1 MPRKKTNKKNDDKS
15 LVKVIGTP
23 TMLLLPAR
31 NYKFK
36 VYQKNHS
43 IKIPRKGVY
52 KDLDDKVFSESSGG
66 FNILEH
72 LEDSDVYTMYMPAIS
87 KVLFA
92 VSQYPDLKDNQ
103 AFTPLVMIIR
113 EDEVEIVGN
122 VIEMLLKEK
131 EEDE

>member
-1 MPRKKTNKKNDDKS
+1 MPRKKTSKKNDGKS

-23 TMLLLPAR
+23 TMMLLPAR

-36 VYQKNHS
+36 VYQKNYS
-43 IKIPRKGVY
+43 IKIPRKGIY
-52 KDLDDKVFSESSGG
+52 KDLDDRVFSENDGG
-66 FNILEH
+66 FNILEY
-72 LEDSDVYTMYMPAIS
+72 LEDSDIYTIYMPAIS

-103 AFTPLVMIIR
+103 AFTPLAIIVR

-122 VIEMLLKEK
+122 IIEMLLKEK
-131 EEDE
+131 DDE